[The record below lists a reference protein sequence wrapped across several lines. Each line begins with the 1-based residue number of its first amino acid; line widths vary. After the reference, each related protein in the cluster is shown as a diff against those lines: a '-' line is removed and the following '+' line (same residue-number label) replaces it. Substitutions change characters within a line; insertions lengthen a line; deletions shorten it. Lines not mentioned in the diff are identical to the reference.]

1 MCDELQIYKFCF
13 HQFVL
18 PVFAMI
24 FLTAQKR
31 EKKNHRSMTDYPE
44 THRKSPETGRG
55 GFRRFLLK
63 YGFCKKLLLSECN
76 SDQLNISWPFL
87 SSLLREFGVALLL
100 HPPKSD
106 DKNDQCSTDQ
116 SCIRKEVTSY
126 KIHTL
131 VWSINFTIF

>member
-1 MCDELQIYKFCF
+1 MYIFSKKYVTHKIATAFKIRIIVMCDELQIYKFCF

-31 EKKNHRSMTDYPE
+31 EKKIHRSMTDYPE

-76 SDQLNISWPFL
+76 SDQLNIS
-87 SSLLREFGVALLL
+87 
-100 HPPKSD
+100 
-106 DKNDQCSTDQ
+106 
-116 SCIRKEVTSY
+116 
-126 KIHTL
+126 
-131 VWSINFTIF
+131 